1 MRNLLKLL
9 VFCICICTFTFSQK
23 IHTIKNV
30 TQFAIYPGCE
40 EKTDNYVECFNMK
53 LSHDVEERLSKIKP
67 ALINENPVKV
77 SFNIPVNYNLK

>member
-1 MRNLLKLL
+1 MYLY
-9 VFCICICTFTFSQK
+9 FFTK
-23 IHTIKNV
+23 NIHNKNV
-30 TQFAIYPGCE
+30 TQFAIYPRCE

>member
-9 VFCICICTFTFSQK
+9 VFSICICICICICTFSQK

-30 TQFAIYPGCE
+30 NQFAIYPGCE

-67 ALINENPVKV
+67 ALIN
-77 SFNIPVNYNLK
+77 